1 MLVITG
7 FNDEDTRQVRLTVSR
22 DSKDMLVLRFYE
34 PVEGDYFSD
43 ELEGRKTASIRLE
56 LADSDALR
64 KNL

>member
-7 FNDEDTRQVRLTVSR
+7 WNDEENRQVRLTVSR
-22 DSKDMLVLRFYE
+22 DNDNRVVLRFYE

-43 ELEGRKTASIRLE
+43 ELEGRKTGSIRLN
-56 LADSDALR
+56 LADSDALS